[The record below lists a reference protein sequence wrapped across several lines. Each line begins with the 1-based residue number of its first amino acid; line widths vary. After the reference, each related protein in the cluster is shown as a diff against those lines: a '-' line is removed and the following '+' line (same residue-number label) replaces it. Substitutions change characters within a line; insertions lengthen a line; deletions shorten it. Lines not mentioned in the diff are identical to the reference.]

1 MIVKLALENG
11 TVFTGENF
19 GAEGEITGEVVFDRS
34 ITGYQETHRPHVRR
48 TDRYNDISAYRKLRR
63 QS

>member
-19 GAEGEITGEVVFDRS
+19 GAEGEITGEVVFNTS
-34 ITGYQETHRPHVRR
+34 ITGYQEILTDPSVRR
-48 TDRYNDISAYRKLRR
+48 TNRDDDLSAHRKLRC
-63 QS
+63 